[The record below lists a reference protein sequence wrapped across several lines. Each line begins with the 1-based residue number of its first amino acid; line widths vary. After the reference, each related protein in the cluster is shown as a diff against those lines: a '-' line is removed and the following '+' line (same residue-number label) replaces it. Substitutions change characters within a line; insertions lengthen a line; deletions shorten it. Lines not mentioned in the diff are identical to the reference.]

1 MVNGFHMSLY
11 KNRIVIIGGSGR
23 FGKILSKIKTKYMP
37 FYPSKKE
44 LDVLNLNSIKKYL
57 NNKKPKYLILL
68 AGLSRPM
75 KIHEKNIKKS
85 IDLNIIGPANITKVC
100 SDLKIKLIFFS
111 TSYVYPGTKGN
122 YNEKSPVL
130 PKNNY
135 SWSKLGGESSVQMYR
150 NSLILRVCMTEKP
163 FRHKYALYDAKTS
176 FLYHHEVAKIVFKLF
191 NKKGVINIGGKSQT
205 VYNFA
210 KKNNPKIK
218 KNYVKNIKNLNFPK
232 DSSLN
237 TSKLKLILK

>member
-1 MVNGFHMSLY
+1 MRHVL
-11 KNRIVIIGGSGR
+11 K
-23 FGKILSKIKTKYMP
+23 KKIK
-37 FYPSKKE
+37 
-44 LDVLNLNSIKKYL
+44 
-57 NNKKPKYLILL
+57 
-68 AGLSRPM
+68 
-75 KIHEKNIKKS
+75 
-85 IDLNIIGPANITKVC
+85 IIY
-100 SDLKIKLIFFS
+100 FS
-111 TSYVYPGTKGN
+111 TQYVYPGKKGN
-122 YNEKSPVL
+122 YNEREALL
-130 PKNNY
+130 PTMNY
-135 SWSKLGGESSVQMYR
+135 GWSKLGGECAVQMYK

-176 FLYHHEVAKIVFKLF
+176 FLYHHEVAKIVLKLI

-218 KNYVKNIKNLNFPK
+218 KIYVKNIKNLNFPK